1 MTPGPPTGTPTPRQ
15 QSGARRLSTATRRGI
30 VLLMVAAL
38 SVPLVLAP
46 DRLAIEVD
54 GEVVRVRSYAGTVA
68 QALDAAGVE
77 VGPDDRVTPAAD
89 APVADGLGIEVV
101 RAVTVSLSLDGRT
114 FQLPVAG
121 ETVQDVLVAAGIGDV
136 RGLSVEPG
144 LDTPLDRTRRVEV
157 TEPVTARI
165 AVDGGAH
172 VVRMK
177 AGTVGDALDLA
188 GVRVRDRDRVEPAL
202 DTVLTD
208 DETAITVTRRD
219 RRRVVEEVALPFD
232 EQVVETDELYEGER
246 QVVED
251 GVRGMRRDVYRVRL
265 VDGEPVGRKLLRR
278 EVVREPVDRVVHVGT
293 KPRPAPPPPPPPPP
307 AASDDSVW
315 DRLAQC
321 ESGGNWHL
329 DSTYDGGLQ
338 FHPDTWNRWKPSG
351 YPAYAHQASREQQ
364 IHVGKRLHA
373 ARGWSPWP
381 HCSSKLGLR

>member
-1 MTPGPPTGTPTPRQ
+1 MAPRPDAGTESPRPS
-15 QSGARRLSTATRRGI
+15 SGARRLSTAARRGF
-30 VLLMVAAL
+30 VLLLVAAL

-54 GEVVRVRSYAGTVA
+54 GEVVRVRSYAGTVG

-77 VGPDDRVTPAAD
+77 VGPDDRVTPGAD
-89 APVADGLGIEVV
+89 VPVADGLGIEVV

-114 FQLPVAG
+114 FMLPVAG
-121 ETVQDVLVAAGIGDV
+121 ETVEDVLVAAGIDDV

-144 LDTPLDRTRRVEV
+144 LDTPLDQTRRVEV

-172 VVRMK
+172 LVRLR
-177 AGTVGDALDLA
+177 AGTVADALALA
-188 GVRVRDRDRVEPAL
+188 GIRVRDRDRVRPRL
-202 DTVLTD
+202 DTVLVE
-208 DETAITVTRRD
+208 DETSITVTRRD
-219 RRRVVEEVALPFD
+219 RRRVVEEVTLPFD
-232 EQVVETDELYEGER
+232 EQVVETDELFEGER
-246 QVVED
+246 EVARD
-251 GVRGMRRDVYRVRL
+251 GRAGVRRDVYRVRL
-265 VDGEPVGRKLLRR
+265 VDGEPVGRKLIER

-293 KPRPAPPPPPPPPP
+293 RPRPAPPPPPPPPP
-307 AASDDSVW
+307 AADDSVW

-338 FHPDTWNRWKPSG
+338 FHPDTWNRWKPRG
-351 YPAYAHQASREQQ
+351 YPGYAYQATREQQ

>member
-1 MTPGPPTGTPTPRQ
+1 MARRPPEGTEPPRPP
-15 QSGARRLSTATRRGI
+15 SGARRLSTATRRGI

-68 QALDAAGVE
+68 EALDAAGVE
-77 VGPDDRVTPAAD
+77 LGPDDRVTPAAD
-89 APVADGLGIEVV
+89 APVADGLGIEVL
-101 RAVTVSLSLDGRT
+101 RAVTVSLTLDGRT
-114 FQLPVAG
+114 FMLPVAG
-121 ETVQDVLVAAGIGDV
+121 ETVEDVLVAAGIDDV
-136 RGLSVEPG
+136 RGLSVEPA

-157 TEPVTARI
+157 VEPVTARI
-165 AVDGGAH
+165 EVDDGAH
-172 VVRMK
+172 LVRMTS
-177 AGTVGDALDLA
+177 GTVADALELA
-188 GVRVRDRDRVEPAL
+188 GVRVRDRDRVRPSP
-202 DTVLTD
+202 DTVLAD
-208 DETAITVTRRD
+208 DETTIVVTRRD
-219 RRRVVEEVALPFD
+219 RRRVVEKVALPFD
-232 EQVVETDELYEGER
+232 EQVVETDELFEGER
-246 QVVED
+246 EVVRE
-251 GVRGMRRDVYRVRL
+251 GAEGLRRDVYRVRL
-265 VDGEPVGRKLLRR
+265 VDGEPVGRKLMRR

-293 KPRPAPPPPPPPPP
+293 RARPAPPPPPPP

-321 ESGGNWHL
+321 ESGGNWHI

-351 YPAYAHQASREQQ
+351 YPAYAYQASREQQ

>member
-1 MTPGPPTGTPTPRQ
+1 MAPRPHEGTDAPRPE
-15 QSGARRLSTATRRGI
+15 SGARRLSTATRRAI
-30 VLLMVAAL
+30 VLLLVAVL

-46 DRLAIEVD
+46 DRLSIEVD
-54 GEVVRVRSYAGTVA
+54 GEVVRVRSYAGTVG

-77 VGPDDRVTPAAD
+77 VGPDDKVMPAAD
-89 APVADGLGIEVV
+89 VPVADGLGIEVL

-114 FQLPVAG
+114 FVLPVAG
-121 ETVQDVLVAAGIGDV
+121 RTVEDVLVAAGIDDV
-136 RGLSVEPG
+136 RGLSVEPD
-144 LDTPLDRTRRVEV
+144 LDTPLDQTRRVEV

-165 AVDGGAH
+165 AVDGGMH
-172 VVRMK
+172 QVRMK
-177 AGTVGDALDLA
+177 TGTVADALALA
-188 GVRVRDRDRVEPAL
+188 GIRVRDRDRVEPAL

-208 DETAITVTRRD
+208 DETSVTVTRRD
-219 RRRVVEEVALPFD
+219 RRRVVEEVPLPFD
-232 EQVVETDELYEGER
+232 EQVVETDELFEGER
-246 QVVED
+246 EVVQD
-251 GVRGMRRDVYRVRL
+251 GAEGLRRDVYRVRL

-293 KPRPAPPPPPPPPP
+293 RPRPAPPPPPPP

-321 ESGGNWHL
+321 ESGGNWHI

-351 YPAYAHQASREQQ
+351 YPAYAYQATREQQ

-373 ARGWSPWP
+373 VRGWAPWP